1 MGPLHVLLVEDE
13 QNVCQN
19 FKNEINEREDI
30 ILVGVTNDSYQA
42 LEFVK
47 NDVPDA
53 VILDLELHF
62 GSGNGLIFLKELK
75 ELSLTLSPYILI
87 TTNNSS
93 PITYQYARE
102 TGADFIMY
110 KHQSDYSEK
119 KVIEFLCTMSSVI
132 HSNRKLKNPLHAT
145 TETLTQKRQRF
156 KRIISKELDNVGINP
171 KTIGYQY
178 LIDAILILMEEATAN
193 FISII
198 ADSYNKSY
206 KSVEHGMKNAI
217 NRAWNT
223 MDIDEL
229 LSHYTAKI
237 TSTKGVPTI
246 TEFVRYYANKIK
258 NEH

>member
-1 MGPLHVLLVEDE
+1 MGPLHVLLIEDE
-13 QNVCQN
+13 KNVCQR
-19 FKNEINEREDI
+19 FKDEINEREDI

-42 LEFVK
+42 LEFVQ

-53 VILDLELHF
+53 IILDLELHF
-62 GSGNGLIFLKELK
+62 GTGNGLLFLKDLK
-75 ELSLTLSPYILI
+75 NLSLSFSPYILI
-87 TTNNSS
+87 TTHNSS
-93 PITYQYARE
+93 PTTYQYARE

-132 HSNRKLKNPLHAT
+132 HSNRKLQNPLIAT
-145 TETLTQKRQRF
+145 TETLTKKRQRF

-171 KTIGYQY
+171 KTIGYKY
-178 LIDAILILMEEATAN
+178 LIDSIFIIMEEGTTN

-198 ADSYNKSY
+198 ADKYNKSY
-206 KSVEHGMKNAI
+206 KSVEHGMQNAI

-229 LSHYTAKI
+229 LLHYTAKI
-237 TSTKGVPTI
+237 TSVKGVPTI